1 MKTYKTYIDMRKYV
15 LALVLFLF
23 IGNTC
28 LMAQNKQD
36 RRMPD
41 KSEIIQKRTD
51 RMAERYG
58 LDENQAKALLE
69 LNKQYADKMFM
80 GGRPGR
86 GNGPRRAISGDSV
99 SMRKRPDKSQ
109 IEEMMKK
116 MTETREAYNNSLK
129 KIMNDS
135 QFSKYEED
143 QKKMMQRRLRN
154 NNRGNR

>member
-1 MKTYKTYIDMRKYV
+1 MA
-15 LALVLFLF
+15 LALFLC

-28 LMAQNKQD
+28 LMAQTKQD
-36 RRMPD
+36 SKMPD

-58 LDENQAKALLE
+58 LDENQKKELLE

-80 GGRPGR
+80 GGRHGR
-86 GNGPRRAISGDSV
+86 GNRPRRAIGGDSL
-99 SMRKRPDKSQ
+99 SMRKRPDKAQ

-116 MTETREAYNNSLK
+116 MKATREAYNNGLK

-135 QFSKYEED
+135 QFSKYEEE
-143 QKKMMQRRLRN
+143 QKKMMQRRPRN

>member
-1 MKTYKTYIDMRKYV
+1 
-15 LALVLFLF
+15 
-23 IGNTC
+23 
-28 LMAQNKQD
+28 
-36 RRMPD
+36 MPD

-143 QKKMMQRRLRN
+143 QKKMMQRRPRN

>member
-1 MKTYKTYIDMRKYV
+1 MRKYV
-15 LALVLFLF
+15 MALALFLC

-28 LMAQNKQD
+28 LMAQTKQD
-36 RRMPD
+36 RKMPD

-129 KIMNDS
+129 KIMNGS

-143 QKKMMQRRLRN
+143 QKKMMQRRPRN

>member
-1 MKTYKTYIDMRKYV
+1 MRKYV
-15 LALVLFLF
+15 MALALFLC

-28 LMAQNKQD
+28 LMAQTKQD
-36 RRMPD
+36 RKMPD

-109 IEEMMKK
+109 IEEMMK
-116 MTETREAYNNSLK
+116 R
-129 KIMNDS
+129 
-135 QFSKYEED
+135 
-143 QKKMMQRRLRN
+143 
-154 NNRGNR
+154 

>member
-143 QKKMMQRRLRN
+143 QKKMMQRRPRN

>member
-1 MKTYKTYIDMRKYV
+1 MA
-15 LALVLFLF
+15 LALFLC

-28 LMAQNKQD
+28 LMAQTKQD
-36 RRMPD
+36 RKMPD

-143 QKKMMQRRLRN
+143 QKKMMQRRPRN

>member
-1 MKTYKTYIDMRKYV
+1 MRKYV
-15 LALVLFLF
+15 MALALFLC

-28 LMAQNKQD
+28 LMAQTKQD
-36 RRMPD
+36 RKMPD

-58 LDENQAKALLE
+58 LDENQKKELLE

-86 GNGPRRAISGDSV
+86 GNRPRRAIGGDSL
-99 SMRKRPDKSQ
+99 SMRKRPDKAQ
-109 IEEMMKK
+109 IEEIMKK
-116 MTETREAYNNSLK
+116 MKATREAYNNGLK

-135 QFSKYEED
+135 QFSKYEEE
-143 QKKMMQRRLRN
+143 QKKMMQRRPRN

>member
-1 MKTYKTYIDMRKYV
+1 MA
-15 LALVLFLF
+15 LALFLC

-28 LMAQNKQD
+28 LMAQTKQD
-36 RRMPD
+36 RKMPD

-129 KIMNDS
+129 KIMNGS

-143 QKKMMQRRLRN
+143 QKKMMQRRPRN

>member
-1 MKTYKTYIDMRKYV
+1 
-15 LALVLFLF
+15 
-23 IGNTC
+23 
-28 LMAQNKQD
+28 
-36 RRMPD
+36 
-41 KSEIIQKRTD
+41 
-51 RMAERYG
+51 
-58 LDENQAKALLE
+58 
-69 LNKQYADKMFM
+69 M

-129 KIMNDS
+129 KIMNGS

-143 QKKMMQRRLRN
+143 QKKMMQRRPRN

>member
-1 MKTYKTYIDMRKYV
+1 MRKYV
-15 LALVLFLF
+15 MALALFLC

-28 LMAQNKQD
+28 LMAQTKQD
-36 RRMPD
+36 RKMPD

-135 QFSKYEED
+135 QFSNT
-143 QKKMMQRRLRN
+143 RRIR
-154 NNRGNR
+154 RK